1 MLARLG
7 AMFWLA
13 VTLASLAVAAENPPA
28 SAIVLC
34 YHVVESPSDT
44 PFAISRYQF
53 LQQMQYLASTGYKVI
68 PMSQLMDYVAGR
80 RDSLPENA
88 VVITVDD
95 GWRCTYSEIYP
106 VMKQFKFPFTAFIYP
121 KFVNKSAYAV
131 TWKQVREMADN
142 GVDIQSHTYS
152 HQFLSE
158 RRHGSLSTNQYLQ
171 WLQTELVESKKVI
184 EEETGRKVK
193 YLAYPY
199 GDYDAAV
206 EQAVSDAGY
215 EGAFTCNYGATKRG
229 QDPFKLRRVMVFG
242 NTSFASFRRNLGAK
256 PLVIADATPSAQQT
270 FDGSK
275 PVISARIP
283 KFESLDPA
291 SIGMTLLSLGRT
303 ASYFDRRDGTVSLV
317 VRDELKQKVQ
327 RAVVWAKDKR
337 TGRRYEATWVFTVPI
352 ADATAPP
359 AQAQESRKRIPSD
372 AIDRGPVSGKIR

>member
-7 AMFWLA
+7 ATFCL
-13 VTLASLAVAAENPPA
+13 VISLASVVPAADHPAA

-44 PFAISRYQF
+44 PFAISRAQF
-53 LQQMQYLASTGYKVI
+53 VQQMQYLASTGYKVI
-68 PMSQLMDYVAGR
+68 PLSQLMDYLHGK

-121 KFVNKSAYAV
+121 KFVNQSAYAV

-152 HQFLSE
+152 HSFLSE
-158 RRHGSLSTNQYLQ
+158 RRHGRLSAAQYVR

-184 EEETGRKVK
+184 EEETGRPVK

-199 GDYDAAV
+199 GDYDENV
-206 EQAVSDAGY
+206 ERAVSDAGY
-215 EGAFTCNYGATKRG
+215 EGAFTCNYGASKRG

-256 PLVIADATPSAQQT
+256 PLLIADATPSAGET

-283 KFESLDPA
+283 KFESLDPS
-291 SIGMTLLSLGRT
+291 SISMTLLSLGRT
-303 ASYFDRRDGTVSLV
+303 SSYFDRRDGTVSIV
-317 VRDELKQKVQ
+317 VRDELKQKLQ
-327 RAVVWAKDKR
+327 RAVVWGKDKR
-337 TGRRYEATWVFTVPI
+337 TGRRYEATWVFTVPV
-352 ADATAPP
+352 ADATPEST
-359 AQAQESRKRIPSD
+359 QAVDTRRRIPSD
-372 AIDRGPVSGKIR
+372 PIDRGAVSGKIR